1 MRHCCK
7 NCHFLVKE
15 HRDPTGGIYRFSW
28 NKRERS
34 DLRVDEQYA
43 ANCFQGIWDT
53 GVDPSLNKRLPEI
66 LNKQRRD
73 DCFFIAPQEGMLFD
87 AALELHKIR
96 KSKKELSLY
105 PNWPLD
111 CRNRPDT
118 EFSLFNSQ
126 RFLSQS

>member
-73 DCFFIAPQEGMLFD
+73 DCFFIEPQEGMLFA

-96 KSKKELSLY
+96 NLKKSYLY
-105 PNWPLD
+105 TQIGLWIAAIGLVLNLLYSILKD
-111 CRNRPDT
+111 
-118 EFSLFNSQ
+118 LFLNP
-126 RFLSQS
+126 